1 MEVLLIVVGILGI
14 SALIVWAAVV
24 AHRKAEANLQAL
36 AARQGLQ
43 VVKTGSGITAVT
55 SLRGQRQGKEVRFW
69 TYSTG
74 SGKSRRTWCA
84 VGVRPRVAGE
94 LTFDLRPQGFSTTVM
109 GWFGAKEIRVGD
121 PAFDAAWFVRTNQP
135 DFLAAALVPD
145 IRAKLSLLG
154 WAAGDA
160 EYKLDAGLVQFATL
174 GSFGSA
180 KVIARLEAR
189 LPVLLDLADLAEVS
203 ASQPKR

>member
-1 MEVLLIVVGILGI
+1 MEAVLIVVGILGI

-36 AARQGLQ
+36 AVRHGLQ
-43 VVKTGSGITAVT
+43 VVKEGSGITAVT
-55 SLRGQRQGKEVRFW
+55 SVRGQRQGKEVRFW

-84 VGVRPRVAGE
+84 VGVRPRAAGD
-94 LTFDLRPQGFSTTVM
+94 LAFDLRPQGFGTTIM
-109 GWFGAKEIRVGD
+109 GWFGAREIQVGD

-135 DFLAAALVPD
+135 DFLTAALVPD
-145 IRAKLSLLG
+145 IRTKLSSLPR
-154 WAAGDA
+154 AAGDA
-160 EYKLDAGLVQFATL
+160 EYKLKEGLVQFATQ

-180 KVIARLEAR
+180 TVIARLEAR
-189 LPVLLDLADLAEVS
+189 LPVLFDLADLAEVS